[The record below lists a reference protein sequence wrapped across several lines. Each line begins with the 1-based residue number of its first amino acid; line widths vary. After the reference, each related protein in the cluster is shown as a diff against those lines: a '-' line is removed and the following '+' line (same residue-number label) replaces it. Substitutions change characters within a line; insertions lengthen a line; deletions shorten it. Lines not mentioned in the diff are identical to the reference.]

1 MIQRQYQMTKV
12 MTSPNP
18 KVKRTLQNRGHHLLR
33 IFSYILLFPS
43 VSLMLTQPTLSATP
57 VWVQANPNPL
67 NSEIQQAVQA
77 ELDRAYRRTFAALNL
92 LLVVLL
98 VLPTASAVVAF
109 FWLSKLG
116 KKIAIAQQEIE
127 SLQADASSQL
137 EGLIEE
143 TKTVLHQLLE
153 SNTSAE
159 KTLKK
164 LESTSAHTAQN
175 ISSNVVTIPQTQ
187 LVKDY
192 AKQGEK
198 LFIEGKYQEALNT
211 YAKALEIQESL
222 PEVWNNRGVILTKL
236 QRYAEAIDSYDQA
249 IKIHSDYPDA
259 WNNRGVALGKLKEY
273 EKAVA
278 SYDHAVKLKP
288 DYADA
293 WNNRGFALTQLK
305 KYDEAILSYQQATA
319 LKPNYYLV
327 WYNQARCYSLQ
338 NQPDL
343 AFESLKKA
351 TEIKPQVVRKLARK
365 ESDFDQ
371 LKADQRFQK
380 LILE

>member
-1 MIQRQYQMTKV
+1 MIQRQYQTTKV
-12 MTSPNP
+12 GTSSNLIEAIA
-18 KVKRTLQNRGHHLLR
+18 VQYRGHHLLR
-33 IFSYILLFPS
+33 ILSCVLLFPS
-43 VSLMLTQPTLSATP
+43 VSLMLTQPTKAVTP
-57 VWVQANPNPL
+57 IWVQVNQSPL
-67 NSEIQQAVQA
+67 NSEIQDAVQT
-77 ELDRAYRRTFAALNL
+77 EIDRAYRRTFAALNL

-98 VLPTASAVVAF
+98 VLPTASAIIAL

-116 KKIAIAQQEIE
+116 EKVAIAQAEIE
-127 SLQADASSQL
+127 SLQVDASFQI

-143 TKTVLHQLLE
+143 TKTILHQLLE
-153 SNTSAE
+153 KNTLAE
-159 KTLKK
+159 ETLKK
-164 LESTSAHTAQN
+164 LESKSKTNQN

-198 LFIEGKYQEALNT
+198 LFLERNYQEALNT
-211 YAKALEIQESL
+211 YAKALEIKESL

-236 QRYAEAIDSYDQA
+236 QRYAEAIDSYDKA

-273 EKAVA
+273 EKAVD
-278 SYDHAVKLKP
+278 SYDHAVELKP

-293 WNNRGFALTQLK
+293 WNNRGFALAQLK
-305 KYDEAILSYQQATA
+305 KYDEAIQSYQQATA
-319 LKPNYYLV
+319 LKPNFYLV

-338 NQPDL
+338 NKPDL

-351 TEIKPQVVRKLARK
+351 IEIKPQVVRKLVKK
-365 ESDFDQ
+365 ESDFDR
-371 LKADQRFQK
+371 LKADRRFQE
-380 LILE
+380 LITE